1 VRAEFAARHDQIKAN
16 QAAEAEQK
24 AAIRVNHNQTR

>member
-1 VRAEFAARHDQIKAN
+1 VREEFAARHNLIKAN

-24 AAIRVNHNQTR
+24 AAIRVIHNQTR